1 MNTKPKSVHDALRRV
16 QALLSAAG
24 RDLEQYLDAPADYH
38 PEYFMDVL
46 EAVLDAHMLTTWTR
60 DNLTKGEDE

>member
-1 MNTKPKSVHDALRRV
+1 MLKPKNTHDALRQV
-16 QALLSAAG
+16 QTLLSAAG
-24 RDLEQYLDAPADYH
+24 RDLEQYLEAPAEYS
-38 PEYFMDVL
+38 PEYFRDVL